1 MEPEVNLLNYKPSF
15 WLPLFKPLTFKT
27 RIIKANLRFFK
38 YLSSDG
44 IYIHSKYRKPHP
56 KDHESLDMD
65 IIEENPEKPSKPPIL
80 GTFEAISNKN
90 NDDLSSNQGVEDEE
104 EKAFF
109 PELDVDIEKTIVEFE
124 NRVFV
129 KLNWKAPK
137 DIDTW
142 VPRLQCLNIEDVLM
156 SLKSSA
162 ILGEMLETLLPK
174 VETVKSDVELE
185 DAGGLEL
192 VMRKWYDI
200 NKAMEFRVFVREGRL
215 RGATQR
221 YLKNAYSFLVDGE
234 FRGKIGGIIEGFY
247 MEKVNGRFPDLNFT
261 MDVYFESTVDKKWK
275 VWIVDFNPWGNL
287 TNPLLFDWEEL
298 AVDKPFEFR
307 VIEKE
312 NHIVLDKANGLC
324 QLPVEF
330 QGDVSEDGVKKWIE
344 GLREEGFGGIE

>member
-15 WLPLFKPLTFKT
+15 WLPLFKSLTFKT
-27 RIIKANLRFFK
+27 RIIKTNLHFFK

-44 IYIHSKYRKPHP
+44 IFIHPKYRKPHP

-65 IIEENPEKPSKPPIL
+65 AIEETPEKPSKPPIL

-90 NDDLSSNQGVEDEE
+90 NDDLSSNQDVEQEDQS
-104 EKAFF
+104 FF
-109 PELDVDIEKTIVEFE
+109 PEFDMDIEKAIVEFDQH
-124 NRVFV
+124 VFV

-162 ILGEMLETLLPK
+162 ILGEMMENLLPK
-174 VETVKSDVELE
+174 VENVKSDVELE
-185 DAGGLEL
+185 EAGGLEL

-200 NKAMEFRVFVREGRL
+200 NKAMEFRVFVRDGRL
-215 RGATQR
+215 RGVTQR
-221 YLKNAYSFLVDGE
+221 YMKNAYRFLVDEE
-234 FRGKIGGIIEGFY
+234 FRGRIGGIIGGFY
-247 MEKVNGRFPDLNFT
+247 EENVKGRFPDLSFT
-261 MDVYFESTVDKKWK
+261 MDVYIESKVDNNWR

-287 TNPLLFDWEEL
+287 TNPLLFDWDEL
-298 AVDKPFEFR
+298 SQDKAFEFR
-307 VIEKE
+307 VITKE
-312 NHIVLDKANGLC
+312 NHIVLDKASGLC